1 MGSSKG
7 KPAQRKSHLHTWS
20 CRHAIYEI
28 PYSRN
33 LRFFCLD
40 FPMPSESE
48 CFSAA
53 LFLEE
58 PFGHFGSVT
67 ATGHAAVY
75 LPRIC
80 ADSPFSLRRCN
91 PEELGV
97 VLSRYNG
104 IAGYDW
110 MAVPLIPYL
119 YSVEKSDEIP
129 LFANGKLVA
138 FLRNQYRR
146 KFLEAVAPD
155 AENGEP
161 PTGNR
166 VQLVGAA
173 YDRTI
178 YSYQIETSEEQDDAL
193 IRVLNSHANQSH
205 FRLLSRNCADFARE
219 ILNFYYPKTL
229 HRSIVADL
237 GITTPKQLAKTLVRY
252 GNRNPDLQFSSFVIP
267 QVPGS
272 VSRSTP
278 VYGVLESFLKSKKYF
293 LPLVALHPIIT
304 SGMAVAYLGTGRFD
318 PKKQTLVLD
327 STAQLNPPIASRQ
340 RRDYSDQLNSM
351 LRQLNVSGVRS
362 TLDAGRDEFPWTEVL
377 GNINAKEWAQLQA
390 KAEPGLDS
398 LGRPILEVPIGA
410 HVVDVGL
417 SRDNILSSPDPT
429 GLAQEVLASR
439 LRSELRRSTADKTAE
454 SDVIS
459 DWNLLRQ
466 AAPTASGSN

>member
-1 MGSSKG
+1 M
-7 KPAQRKSHLHTWS
+7 RFMKSRALRICTS
-20 CRHAIYEI
+20 LLVIFLFLPKAHA
-28 PYSRN
+28 
-33 LRFFCLD
+33 
-40 FPMPSESE
+40 
-48 CFSAA
+48 SAA

-80 ADSPFSLRRCN
+80 ADTPVSLRRCN

-119 YSVEKSDEIP
+119 YSVEKPDEIP
-129 LFANGKLVA
+129 LFANAKLVA

-161 PTGNR
+161 PTGNW

-173 YDRTI
+173 YNRTI
-178 YSYQIETSEEQDDAL
+178 YSYQIETTEEQDDAL
-193 IRVLNSHANQSH
+193 IRVLNSHPNRSH

-219 ILNFYYPKTL
+219 ILNFYFPKTL
-229 HRSIVADL
+229 HRSVIADL

-252 GNRNPDLQFSSFVIP
+252 SKRNPGLQFSSFVIP

-304 SGMAVAYLGTGRFD
+304 GGMAVAYLGTGRFD
-318 PKKQTLVLD
+318 PKKQALVFD
-327 STAQLNPPIASRQ
+327 STAQLHTPIASKE
-340 RRDYSDQLNSM
+340 RRDYADQLNS
-351 LRQLNVSGVRS
+351 LLAQLNVSGVRS
-362 TLDAGRDEFPWTEVL
+362 KPDGNTGGEEIPWKEIL
-377 GNINAKEWAQLQA
+377 GNNDAKEWARLQD
-390 KAEPGLDS
+390 KAEPALDS
-398 LGRPILEVPIGA
+398 LGRPILEVRIRERLLN
-410 HVVDVGL
+410 VGL
-417 SRDNILSSPDPT
+417 SRDNILSSSEPS
-429 GLAQEVLASR
+429 GLAREVLTSR
-439 LRSELRRSTADKTAE
+439 LRSELRRSAADKTAE

-459 DWNLLRQ
+459 DWNLLKQ
-466 AAPTASGSN
+466 AAPLPSGSN

>member
-1 MGSSKG
+1 MANADMRFIKFRTFRIWAFFVWISV
-7 KPAQRKSHLHTWS
+7 
-20 CRHAIYEI
+20 YI
-28 PYSRN
+28 PRAN
-33 LRFFCLD
+33 A
-40 FPMPSESE
+40 
-48 CFSAA
+48 SAA

-80 ADSPFSLRRCN
+80 ADSPVNLRRCDS
-91 PEELGV
+91 EELGI

-110 MAVPLIPYL
+110 IAVPLIPYL
-119 YSVEKSDEIP
+119 YSVEKPDEIP
-129 LFANGKLVA
+129 LFANEKLVA

-155 AENGEP
+155 TDNGEP
-161 PTGNR
+161 PTGNW

-193 IRVLNSHANQSH
+193 IRVLNSHSNQSH

-219 ILNFYYPKTL
+219 IMNFYYPKML
-229 HRSIVADL
+229 HRSFVADL

-252 GNRNPDLQFSSFVIP
+252 SKRNPDLQFSSFVIP

-293 LPLVALHPIIT
+293 LPLVAFHPIIT
-304 SGMAVAYLGTGRFD
+304 GGMALAYLGTGRFD
-318 PKKQTLVLD
+318 PKKQAMVFD
-327 STAQLNPPIASRQ
+327 STAQLNPPIASRE
-340 RRDYSDQLNSM
+340 RRDYAGQLDSLLAKFNASGGRSKPDGTASLEGVPWKEILGSD
-351 LRQLNVSGVRS
+351 
-362 TLDAGRDEFPWTEVL
+362 
-377 GNINAKEWAQLQA
+377 NAKYWARFLA
-390 KAEPGLDS
+390 EGEPGLDS
-398 LGRPILEVPIGA
+398 LGRPILEVQIGERL
-410 HVVDVGL
+410 VNVGL
-417 SRDNILSSPDPT
+417 SRDNILSSPDPSQ
-429 GLAQEVLASR
+429 LAQEVLTSR
-439 LRSELRRSTADKTAE
+439 LRSELKRNAADKTAE

-459 DWNLLRQ
+459 DWNLLMQ
-466 AAPTASGSN
+466 AAPGSPGLY